1 MKKKNITYVVF
12 IIVVLGLV
20 GCGNSNSV
28 SDNSNNSVV
37 NLIEDTKI
45 DNIDEIIKFSKEKL
59 DKANSIDYDENNNEI
74 VIIYKDSYSKQEIVD
89 LTMDK
94 IGKQIW
100 KETYIDLTSNS
111 NSNLKEDIKNSFDED
126 INTRTIVN
134 DKNGEKEL
142 EVYNGNVIYNM
153 CN

>member
-1 MKKKNITYVVF
+1 MKKKNITFIAF

-20 GCGNSNSV
+20 GCGSSNSVNDNSNSLV
-28 SDNSNNSVV
+28 E

-45 DNIDEIIKFSKEKL
+45 DNIDEIISFSKEKL
-59 DKANSIDYDENNNEI
+59 DKANSIDYDDNNNEI
-74 VIIYKDSYSKQEIVD
+74 VITYKDYYSKQEIVD
-89 LTMDK
+89 LTMDN

-100 KETYIDLTSNS
+100 KETYINLTSNS
-111 NSNLKEDIKNSFDED
+111 NSNLKEGIKNSFDED

-142 EVYNGNVIYNM
+142 EVYNGNVIYDM